1 MGTGPAVFG
10 GARVYRCPA
19 VTIRKSRT
27 GSTPEQPRPPM
38 TMVQPVDLNGMELKA
53 TSYEVD
59 GHVAVVTLNRPHRHN
74 AWTGRMHTE
83 YRACLAEADSD
94 PNVRAA
100 VVTGAGTTFC
110 VGADTDALAKHA
122 EKERYDD
129 GLHEVL
135 ANPGYGLDPTF
146 DHHFAWHF
154 ALRIPVIA
162 AINGACAGVG
172 LVLAC
177 YADIRFVAGDAK
189 LTTAASKIGIPAE
202 FGLSWLLP
210 KLIGLTRANDLLL
223 SSRVILGTEAESLGL
238 VNAAMPRSDV
248 LPHAMNY
255 ARLLSEQVS
264 PLAVQAA
271 KRQIARDLIR
281 FDLGASIDEAEVL
294 MSALMGGQEYREG
307 VAALREKRPPVF

>member
-1 MGTGPAVFG
+1 MA
-10 GARVYRCPA
+10 
-19 VTIRKSRT
+19 
-27 GSTPEQPRPPM
+27 
-38 TMVQPVDLNGMELKA
+38 MVQPVELNGMELKA
-53 TSYEVD
+53 TTYEVD

-74 AWTGRMHTE
+74 AWTGRMHAE

-110 VGADTDALAKHA
+110 VGADTDALSKHA

-129 GLHEVL
+129 GLRGVL

-177 YADIRFVAGDAK
+177 YADIRFVASDAK

-248 LPHAMNY
+248 LPHSDASPRRLKPVPLKLNVSSSFASDHVTAVFAEEVADIAHRPVLVVGSDLHHHRRA
-255 ARLLSEQVS
+255 ARPVPFVADLLVIIA
-264 PLAVQAA
+264 LLRARAA
-271 KRQIARDLIR
+271 FRC
-281 FDLGASIDEAEVL
+281 
-294 MSALMGGQEYREG
+294 ALDG
-307 VAALREKRPPVF
+307 VARHVVDQRFVYCGT